1 MEGGWGIGKKANK
14 YINNAS
20 EGNLREWRKP
30 NAIMGSSI
38 RSMESLVEMPDLKLR
53 ILTFCRCLHFL
64 GACWS
69 KVSSLKCQLVE
80 LRYGFCKRKIYIH
93 AQRKSIKDTKATD
106 NRDIYYKEP
115 YAHKH
120 EMRNN
125 HGIGFVL
132 RWARAIQLSAHCM
145 YGSRCSWQTSAK
157 LTPQFPA
164 PRKNNWQ

>member
-1 MEGGWGIGKKANK
+1 MHTA
-14 YINNAS
+14 
-20 EGNLREWRKP
+20 
-30 NAIMGSSI
+30 
-38 RSMESLVEMPDLKLR
+38 
-53 ILTFCRCLHFL
+53 
-64 GACWS
+64 
-69 KVSSLKCQLVE
+69 
-80 LRYGFCKRKIYIH
+80 
-93 AQRKSIKDTKATD
+93 KSIKDTKATG

-115 YAHKH
+115 YARKH

-164 PRKNNWQ
+164 PRKTHNCREGAPQRVGNHSSGGIMVTKQL